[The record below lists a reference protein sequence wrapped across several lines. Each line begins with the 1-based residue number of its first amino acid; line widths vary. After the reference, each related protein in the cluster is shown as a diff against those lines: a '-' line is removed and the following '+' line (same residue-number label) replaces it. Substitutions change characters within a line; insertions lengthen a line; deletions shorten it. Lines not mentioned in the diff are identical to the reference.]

1 MWVFICQE
9 GSIAHISSNCIYFS
23 KEILMLPCYKR
34 TYGSHGQ
41 HCSCLLP
48 KRNHML
54 QWWIQAASLV
64 TVLRTSKTVSVML
77 RVFVRRQLILTSLDV
92 CHLVSV
98 GYLLVLCDPILPNQ
112 VPYFYCAILTKKPL
126 RIHRKKKKQ
135 YLCVIITIR
144 SFLVASFMSLP
155 NGAFKSVSSW
165 IWF

>member
-1 MWVFICQE
+1 MRVFICQE

-77 RVFVRRQLILTSLDV
+77 RVSGWVFLWEGNLFLLHWMFVIWSVLDIYWCFVIPFCQIKCLIST
-92 CHLVSV
+92 
-98 GYLLVLCDPILPNQ
+98 VLFWPRN
-112 VPYFYCAILTKKPL
+112 
-126 RIHRKKKKQ
+126 H
-135 YLCVIITIR
+135 
-144 SFLVASFMSLP
+144 
-155 NGAFKSVSSW
+155 
-165 IWF
+165 

>member
-1 MWVFICQE
+1 MRVFICQE

-77 RVFVRRQLILTSLDV
+77 RVSGWVFLWEGNLFLLHWMFLSFGQCWIFIGALWSHFAKSSALFLLCYFDQETIKDTSKKNKKTNST
-92 CHLVSV
+92 SV
-98 GYLLVLCDPILPNQ
+98 
-112 VPYFYCAILTKKPL
+112 F
-126 RIHRKKKKQ
+126 
-135 YLCVIITIR
+135 
-144 SFLVASFMSLP
+144 
-155 NGAFKSVSSW
+155 
-165 IWF
+165 